1 MYHLDFRL
9 IFLTELSASLT
20 YSLHLPSRDCLSL
33 PRERSN
39 VKDCSIGRKSAWEKR
54 IFCRGAGWLMRAP
67 SGSARGWQFIWLKF
81 GEKTARKLTLRVAI
95 ARHFYSS
102 FRVSHSFAKKKNWPS
117 YFPHSRR
124 SLLPNFPLW
133 IFFPWGQWRHAFAR
147 VNDIVFASTR
157 CSFLK
162 MIFSHTN
169 LSE

>member
-102 FRVSHSFAKKKNWPS
+102 FRVSHSFAKKKKLAILLSSFPS
-117 YFPHSRR
+117 FSSSKFPAMNI
-124 SLLPNFPLW
+124 LPLGSMATCFCSCE
-133 IFFPWGQWRHAFAR
+133 RHRFR
-147 VNDIVFASTR
+147 FYSMFILEDDF
-157 CSFLK
+157 
-162 MIFSHTN
+162 FSH
-169 LSE
+169 